1 MNIKEYF
8 SEKEI
13 ERINKLSGPVRIA
26 ELFVISAISI
36 FLFMAVINFYS
47 AIQIGRIYGI
57 TDFSSILSVSCRNI
71 EVDKIYKWHEFFIAE
86 HVSKAHLY
94 LVFAI
99 ISLMFY
105 YILQRTDNLL
115 LKCRKLL
122 FPENKNT

>member
-1 MNIKEYF
+1 MNIKESF

-13 ERINKLSGPVRIA
+13 ERIPGFVRIA
-26 ELFVISAISI
+26 ELFVISAITG

-57 TDFSSILSVSCRNI
+57 TDFSSILSACYRNI

-86 HVSKAHLY
+86 YVSKAHLY
-94 LVFAI
+94 FGFAI
-99 ISLMFY
+99 ILMVLY
-105 YILQRTDNLL
+105 YILQRSNNLL

-122 FPENKNT
+122 FPENKKT